1 MKIYIQSNRFQQI
14 AAKVSED
21 TFKSFGLKTEIILV
35 ENFSEIT
42 NFFGSSYIRK
52 GKKVIFKDDL
62 QSFTLLRFLI
72 PKLSKSNTPIMI
84 VDPDIFAINDPRSIL
99 NSALKKDK
107 IYCTFINNKPRTEMM
122 VLNPDN
128 NFWDFD
134 KIIKKLFSF
143 EIDYDDLFNLN
154 FIEKYKILE
163 VENKF
168 NSLDKID
175 HDTVLLHTTNRRTQ
189 PWKEGLKID
198 FQIYASKFNI
208 FYNHFRKLFGLSHN
222 KNITE
227 NTYQK
232 HPDQKVI
239 QYIIDIFNKAYQKKI
254 ISKSEILDSVEKKYI
269 SQNFLQ
275 KLDIN

>member
-1 MKIYIQSNRFQQI
+1 MKIYIQSNRFQQL

-21 TFKSFGLKTEIILV
+21 TFKSFGLETEIILA
-35 ENFSEIT
+35 ENYKQIT

-72 PKLSKSNTPIMI
+72 PKLSKANSPIMI
-84 VDPDIFAINDPRSIL
+84 VDPDIFAINDPKTIL
-99 NSALKKDK
+99 NSTLENDK
-107 IYCTFINNKPRTEMM
+107 IYCTFIDNKPRTEMM
-122 VLNPDN
+122 VLNPKY
-128 NFWDFD
+128 NFWNFNE
-134 KIIKKLFSF
+134 IIQKLFNL

-154 FIEKYKILE
+154 FIEKFKISE
-163 VENKF
+163 VKNIF

-198 FQIYASKFNI
+198 FQVHASKLNF
-208 FYNHFRKLFGLSHN
+208 FYNHFRKIFGLSHN
-222 KNITE
+222 RNITE
-227 NTYQK
+227 STYLK
-232 HPDQKVI
+232 HPDSKVI
-239 QYIIDIFNKAYQKKI
+239 QYIINIFNKAYKKKI

-269 SQNFLQ
+269 SSSFLQ
-275 KLDIN
+275 KLDID